1 MQTAIAGA
9 VTFILALYIA
19 KIAAL
24 VFLMRIQAKT
34 RNPRLYVVLVAL
46 YIILGIASAIIV
58 TAGCPSA
65 SGYYW
70 NIAGNIDSCPGEEA
84 RWQVMTALDVISELI
99 LLALPI
105 HLVWSLQMPQRR
117 KLMIVITFWTRL
129 P

>member
-1 MQTAIAGA
+1 
-9 VTFILALYIA
+9 V

-24 VFLMRIQAKT
+24 VFLMRIQSKT
-34 RNPRLYVVLVAL
+34 RNPRLHVVLIAL
-46 YIILGIASAIIV
+46 YSILGIASAIIV
-58 TAGCPSA
+58 SAGCPSS

-84 RWQVMTALDVISELI
+84 RWQVMTALDVISEII
-99 LLALPI
+99 LLVLPV
-105 HLVWSLQMPQRR
+105 HLVWSLQMPQKR